1 MPSSAPPR
9 FDAEE
14 SPTARRGR
22 VELELRQYDPL
33 VRREVGRM
41 LARLPPNVLADDL
54 YSAGRVGLWQTL
66 LRTPDRN
73 MYYLQK
79 RIKGAM
85 LDELR
90 AQDWLKRR
98 ARATMHDAMVVG
110 MADVNNWGMVEPKTE
125 PQVEAAEARRMLE
138 QCIARLEDPR
148 DQFVL
153 RAIYLEEAPMKAVAV
168 RMGVTAPRV
177 SQLRDRAVIRL
188 RKIVLAVEEIDT
200 APSEKKR

>member
-153 RAIYLEEAPMKAVAV
+153 RAIYLEEAPMKTVAV

>member
-1 MPSSAPPR
+1 MSS
-9 FDAEE
+9 
-14 SPTARRGR
+14 GR
-22 VELELRQYDPL
+22 K
-33 VRREVGRM
+33 
-41 LARLPPNVLADDL
+41 N
-54 YSAGRVGLWQTL
+54 
-66 LRTPDRN
+66 
-73 MYYLQK
+73 
-79 RIKGAM
+79 
-85 LDELR
+85 
-90 AQDWLKRR
+90 WLKRR